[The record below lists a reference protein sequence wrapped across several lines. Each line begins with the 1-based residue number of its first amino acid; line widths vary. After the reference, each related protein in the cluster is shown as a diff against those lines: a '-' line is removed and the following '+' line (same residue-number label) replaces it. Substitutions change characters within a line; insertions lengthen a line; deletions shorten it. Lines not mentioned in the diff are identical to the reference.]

1 EGGAYE
7 VLHKR
12 LLEQGQRWHVSRVAE
27 QLGISRNTLY
37 RKLRRHGLVR
47 GQA

>member
-1 EGGAYE
+1 
-7 VLHKR
+7 
-12 LLEQGQRWHVSRVAE
+12 SRVAE

>member
-1 EGGAYE
+1 
-7 VLHKR
+7 
-12 LLEQGQRWHVSRVAE
+12 VSRVAE